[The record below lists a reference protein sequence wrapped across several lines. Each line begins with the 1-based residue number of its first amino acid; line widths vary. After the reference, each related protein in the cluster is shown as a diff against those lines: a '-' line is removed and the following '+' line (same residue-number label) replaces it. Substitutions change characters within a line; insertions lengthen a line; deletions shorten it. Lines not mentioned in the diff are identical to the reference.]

1 MSCTE
6 PTQIVSLAVTAS
18 ECMRKVTVGMEK
30 KQFHHPAT
38 GTLEEKVSC

>member
-1 MSCTE
+1 MTRAE

-18 ECMRKVTVGMEK
+18 ECMRKVSVGKEK
-30 KQFHHPAT
+30 KQFRHPAT